1 MRHYAWA
8 ALAGSVTTVCLLV
21 CCSSILLR
29 LGLEQIHKDVF
40 AAGLATNSVWA
51 ASPSAQ
57 KLNWLSNPLLSV
69 GLDFPIVA
77 SANVQL
83 DKHGCVT
90 NFDPTADYFSPEN
103 RALMTSTVS
112 DGVASSSTVTFATDF
127 SIEYFRTFK
136 IVRDLK
142 TSKVYVLHHCGA
154 GAAPLAADLP
164 ADAIAAPIF
173 TVPVRSWSTAGTT
186 SLGYMELLGLLNK
199 AVIIDP
205 SYASSSCLLKLVGCG
220 VIQGIASTGG
230 GEFSAYAYAVR
241 NSTSTLQI
249 GGGSY
254 SRIDVDFSATFDSGA
269 LARAEW
275 IKYLAAFFNLEPHA
289 NRVFA
294 GIKAEFDQTKE
305 LTAAAA
311 AAVAPKVLWIS
322 DYCDGGCAA
331 TISTA
336 SYKMDYVKA
345 AGGVTPA
352 AADLAKHC
360 PKNLATTFGPY
371 DSAVSAADIALG
383 YVNAFVCTDAGLK
396 ALLAAGID
404 VVIDE
409 SSADSFVTNNFG
421 DNLYRLSNFMGNF
434 GFSSAQTAER
444 LRQLQEAEVAGKA
457 AVLRTALR
465 EAEAF
470 AASRPHLLE
479 GESGE
484 QVAAAR
490 VFLAETEAEAVERAA
505 KARAR
510 RDERIMGQTAERPL
524 KDYPFL
530 NKVLR
535 ADRLMGQS
543 NAQGYAT
550 FGTAWFEDA
559 IPRADIT
566 LDDLAFYLHPTLMP
580 RTYKPRFF
588 RNIAAS
594 EMVTLA
600 TAAAC
605 DDPYP
610 YATCPKTKEEERQ
623 KRRLDDFYLRTWT
636 VAMVG
641 LAACTTFAP
650 GVFMRLA
657 ARPLVRMVVIV
668 LWGLGLW
675 RVAQSLY
682 KYMAANVYVLLI
694 VYVTLRYVV
703 LPRVWPQED

>member
-1 MRHYAWA
+1 MI
-8 ALAGSVTTVCLLV
+8 TPF
-21 CCSSILLR
+21 
-29 LGLEQIHKDVF
+29 K
-40 AAGLATNSVWA
+40 
-51 ASPSAQ
+51 P
-57 KLNWLSNPLLSV
+57 
-69 GLDFPIVA
+69 
-77 SANVQL
+77 
-83 DKHGCVT
+83 KHV
-90 NFDPTADYFSPEN
+90 
-103 RALMTSTVS
+103 
-112 DGVASSSTVTFATDF
+112 
-127 SIEYFRTFK
+127 
-136 IVRDLK
+136 
-142 TSKVYVLHHCGA
+142 
-154 GAAPLAADLP
+154 LP
-164 ADAIAAPIF
+164 AFA
-173 TVPVRSWSTAGTT
+173 
-186 SLGYMELLGLLNK
+186 
-199 AVIIDP
+199 
-205 SYASSSCLLKLVGCG
+205 
-220 VIQGIASTGG
+220 GG

-241 NSTSTLQI
+241 NSTSTLHI

-254 SRIDVDFSATFDSGA
+254 SRIDVDFSATFDPGA

-294 GIKAEFDQTKE
+294 GIKAKFDQTKG

-311 AAVAPKVLWIS
+311 AVVAPKVLWIS
-322 DYCDGGCAA
+322 GNGCSVNGCAA

-336 SYKMDYVKA
+336 SYQMDYVKA

-421 DNLYRLSNFMGNF
+421 DNFYRLSNFMHNF

-444 LRQLQEAEVAGKA
+444 LRQQREADVAR
-457 AVLRTALR
+457 LRTALR
-465 EAEAF
+465 EAEA
-470 AASRPHLLE
+470 AGVADSEASVL
-479 GESGE
+479 
-484 QVAAAR
+484 
-490 VFLAETEAEAVERAA
+490 LAEEEAEAVERAA

-580 RTYKPRFF
+580 RARTSRASSATSPPVRWSRSPRQRRATTRTRTRRAPRRKKKNDRNADWTISTCEPGPWPCSAWPRAPRSRRACSCAWQHDPWCAWWSSCFGASDCGAWPSPSTSTWRRMSTFF
-588 RNIAAS
+588 
-594 EMVTLA
+594 
-600 TAAAC
+600 
-605 DDPYP
+605 
-610 YATCPKTKEEERQ
+610 
-623 KRRLDDFYLRTWT
+623 
-636 VAMVG
+636 
-641 LAACTTFAP
+641 
-650 GVFMRLA
+650 
-657 ARPLVRMVVIV
+657 
-668 LWGLGLW
+668 
-675 RVAQSLY
+675 
-682 KYMAANVYVLLI
+682 
-694 VYVTLRYVV
+694 
-703 LPRVWPQED
+703 